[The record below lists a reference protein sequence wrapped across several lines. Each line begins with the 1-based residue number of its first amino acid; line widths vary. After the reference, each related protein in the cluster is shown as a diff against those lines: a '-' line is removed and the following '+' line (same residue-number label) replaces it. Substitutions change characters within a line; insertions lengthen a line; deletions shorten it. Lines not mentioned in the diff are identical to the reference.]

1 MESYESAAG
10 LEPEPVRAA
19 PLAAPASLAVGV
31 PLAPAIIFETFIIGI
46 FLEAP
51 HLSGKRSAASPV
63 SAASAVGAGR
73 RVVAALRGGEEEH
86 VFNAKYRVTKQV
98 LDPGWIVLRFGSP
111 PGPLL

>member
-10 LEPEPVRAA
+10 LESEPVRAA

-51 HLSGKRSAASPV
+51 LSLSGKRSAASPV

-73 RVVAALRGGEEEH
+73 RVVAALQGGGGEEEH
-86 VFNAKYRVTKQV
+86 VFNAKYRVTQHV
-98 LDPGWIVLRFGSP
+98 FGLDWEFGMS
-111 PGPLL
+111 